1 MSITETR
8 QEAET
13 PSGETAAAGVEAD
26 PITGALGS
34 SDHKTIGRLYVVFAL
49 IFGVGAW
56 VLAALSSAH
65 DAKPSILSA
74 DTVNQVFTLSRW
86 GMVLLFVVPLFLGLA
101 TYIVPLQVGAATVA
115 FPRAAAAALWTWALS
130 GLLLIIAYAVNGG
143 VAGGRAKAVDLAYL
157 AVAGILV
164 ALMMGSISV
173 VTTVLALRTPGMSL
187 ERTPLFSW
195 SMLVGA
201 SMWLLTFPVL
211 LANIL
216 LIYVDH
222 KYGKP
227 SDFGVADSQWK
238 QLAWFFQQPQM
249 FVFLVP
255 ALGIIG
261 DVVATM
267 SRRRQS
273 NRGFMFAAIG
283 AFGVLSFGAF
293 AQDYFDAQVWQ
304 QAIYIAM
311 GVLIVLPAA
320 LALAGWG
327 TTAASGRLNTK
338 SPMLA
343 SVFAA
348 LTLALAVFGSALFVI
363 KPLRLQN
370 TPTFGYGLLVFVVGT
385 GALAGL
391 AGLFYWAPKF
401 WGRAIPE
408 GLSKLSAVVALA
420 GTLLAGLALCLL
432 GFATRFTGIADATDQ
447 LNWAAAL
454 GAAVIAVALVLA
466 LVTLIAGIRGPDA
479 GDDPWDGQTL
489 EWATA
494 SPPPRGNFGELAL
507 ITSPEPLLDEA
518 DDQEEGS

>member
-8 QEAET
+8 QEAEA
-13 PSGETAAAGVEAD
+13 PSGEAAAAGVEAD

-49 IFGVGAW
+49 LYGVGAW

-65 DAKPSILSA
+65 DAKPSILST

-86 GMVLLFVVPLFLGLA
+86 GLVLLFLVPFFLGLA

-115 FPRAAAAALWTWALS
+115 FPRAAAAAMWTWALS

-164 ALMMGSISV
+164 ALMMGSVSV
-173 VTTVLALRTPGMSL
+173 VTTVLALRTPGMRL

-211 LANIL
+211 LANIV

-238 QLAWFFQQPQM
+238 QLAWFFQQPQV
-249 FVFLVP
+249 FVFILP
-255 ALGIIG
+255 ALGVIG
-261 DVVATM
+261 DVIATT
-267 SRRRQS
+267 SRSRLA
-273 NRGFMFAAIG
+273 NRGFMFASIG
-283 AFGVLSFGAF
+283 AFGILGFGAF
-293 AQDYFDAQVWQ
+293 AQDYFNPKVWQ
-304 QAIYIAM
+304 QAVFIGM
-311 GVLIVLPAA
+311 GVLIVLPTAF
-320 LALAGWG
+320 LLAGWG
-327 TTAASGRLNTK
+327 STAARGKLNTQ

-348 LTLALAVFGSALFVI
+348 VTLSLAAFGSALFVI

-370 TPTFGYGLLVFVVGT
+370 TPTFGYGLLVLVIGT
-385 GALAGL
+385 GVLAGL

-401 WGRAIPE
+401 WGRVIPE
-408 GLSKLSAVVALA
+408 GLSKLAAVVAVV

-432 GFATRFTGIADATDQ
+432 GFSTRFTGLADAADQ
-447 LNWAAAL
+447 LNWAAAI
-454 GAAVIAVALVLA
+454 GAGVIAVGLVLA
-466 LVTLIAGIRGPDA
+466 LVALIVGARGPDA
-479 GDDPWDGQTL
+479 GDDPWGGQTL

-507 ITSPEPLLDEA
+507 VTSPEPLLDEA
-518 DDQEEGS
+518 DEEEGA